1 MSADRSLDRNI
12 RGAQAKVA
20 APRYRTMDQA
30 LRVTSRTLG
39 VPVDYELVSANIS
52 KSGILMEYPHGQGSQ
67 GEQGRSGNQRIPFN
81 VNTLLELT
89 IDPGQQWLQQPVQCV
104 GKVVRLAH
112 AASGAMQY
120 GVKIVQIEGS
130 ENEVWE
136 SCFRHL
142 EEYAS
147 HLLMTGSPSDA
158 TKELPANQD

>member
-1 MSADRSLDRNI
+1 MSSDRSLDRNI
-12 RGAQAKVA
+12 RGAQGKVA
-20 APRYRTMDQA
+20 ASRYRTMGQA

-39 VPVDYELVSANIS
+39 VPVEYELVSANIS
-52 KSGILMEYPHGQGSQ
+52 KSGILMEYPTGQNVQ
-67 GEQGRSGNQRIPFN
+67 GGERGKGNQRIPFN

-89 IDPGQQWLQQPVQCV
+89 IDPGQQWLQRPVQCV

-112 AASGAMQY
+112 SASGAIQY
-120 GVKIVQIEGS
+120 GVKIVQIEGG

-147 HLLMTGSPSDA
+147 HLLMTGTPSDA
-158 TKELPANQD
+158 VKALPANQD

>member
-39 VPVDYELVSANIS
+39 VPVEYELVSANIS
-52 KSGILMEYPHGQGSQ
+52 KSGILMEYPLGQGSQ
-67 GEQGRSGNQRIPFN
+67 GGQGNQRIPFN

-112 AASGAMQY
+112 AASGAIQY
-120 GVKIVQIEGS
+120 GVKIVQIEGG

-147 HLLMTGSPSDA
+147 HLLMIGSPSDA

>member
-1 MSADRSLDRNI
+1 MSSDRSPDRSLDRNI
-12 RGAQAKVA
+12 RGAQGKVA

-52 KSGILMEYPHGQGSQ
+52 KSGILMEYASGQGQ
-67 GEQGRSGNQRIPFN
+67 PVNQRIPFN
-81 VNTLLELT
+81 VNTLVELT
-89 IDPGQQWLQQPVQCV
+89 IDPGQQWLQRPVQCV

-112 AASGAMQY
+112 AASGAIQY
-120 GVKIVQIEGS
+120 GVKIVQIEGG

-147 HLLMTGSPSDA
+147 HLLMTGSPTDA
-158 TKELPANQD
+158 VKALPANQD